1 MAKVVLPVI
10 SERRF
15 ECVQGCTA
23 CCRRPGTI
31 VLTREDAARIAASF
45 KLSLR
50 RFEER
55 YTERVHGGI
64 RLRLL
69 GPEKR
74 CPFLGGDDE
83 IGWCNVHAVK
93 PVQCA
98 TYPFWPGV
106 ADSERGWQA
115 EMRTCPGIG
124 QGSDHPQ
131 EWIQIQIRAASPTAT
146 GR

>member
-1 MAKVVLPVI
+1 MTLSIEK
-10 SERRF
+10 EQRF
-15 ECVQGCTA
+15 QCIDGCTN

-31 VLTREDAARIAASF
+31 VLTRADVARIAGHF
-45 KLSLR
+45 KLSMR

-55 YTERVHGGI
+55 YAERVHGQT

-69 GPEKR
+69 GAEQR
-74 CPFLGGDDE
+74 CPFLGGDD
-83 IGWCNVHAVK
+83 IKGWCNVHAVK

-106 ADSERGWQA
+106 ADNDRSWQR
-115 EMRTCPGIG
+115 ESKTCPGIG
-124 QGSDHPQ
+124 QGPVHSR
-131 EWIQIQIRAASPTAT
+131 EFVQIQIAAASPTAT